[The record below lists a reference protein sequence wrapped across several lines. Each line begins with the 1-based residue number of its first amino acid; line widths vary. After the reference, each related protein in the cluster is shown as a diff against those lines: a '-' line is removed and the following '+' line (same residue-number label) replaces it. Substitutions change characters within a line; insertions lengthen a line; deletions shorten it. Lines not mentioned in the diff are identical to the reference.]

1 MLSWWIKQLPFSP
14 VHLAFLLLCLYFSVY
29 QPSFQTE
36 IILVVALFLLVNRYK
51 NERQSL
57 IMLVV
62 LAVCFAGFFFIQR
75 FLNEQKSGA
84 SQPPAQLRLLPD
96 TIKINGDL
104 LSFRATDQGNTYQVF
119 YQLKS
124 EKEKK
129 QWQSQTKPLDIS
141 YKGRMEEP
149 VGQRNFRGFDYRA
162 YLKTQGIHY
171 QITIE
176 SFRSA
181 MPSKTWNLFDWCSQ
195 LRRQA
200 IVWSKEH
207 FPHPMNQYMTG
218 LLFGYLDTD
227 FEEMDQLYSSL
238 GIIHLFALSGMQVG
252 FFINGIRKI
261 LLRLGMLQETVDFM
275 MYPLSFLY
283 AGLTGFSVSVVR
295 SLLQKLLSQ
304 KGIVGME
311 NMAVTIMF
319 LMVFMPFFLLTA
331 GGVLSCAYAFIL
343 TLIDT
348 SSYVGFKKVLLEST
362 CIGLGILPFLT
373 YYFAVFQ
380 PWSIP
385 LTFIFSFLF
394 DLVLLP
400 GLTVLFLFSFLK
412 PLTIFNTVFVLIEA
426 CIRWIADGTSL
437 PLVFGQPT
445 GLALLGLIFLLG
457 ILYDLRKKKGL
468 RLLCIGAIF
477 LVFAWTKHPLE
488 NEITMVDIGQ
498 GDSIFL
504 RDWKGRT
511 ILIDVGGRVSFKS
524 GEKWQERHQSA
535 NAEKTLLPYLK
546 SRGVGKIDALVV
558 THTDQD
564 HMGDMLEVARQ
575 IPIQTIYVSK
585 GSLTQ
590 PKFQEQL
597 KQLHGSIIVV
607 NRGDHLPIFESY
619 LEVLSPDG
627 VGDGKNND
635 SIVLYGQFFQKR
647 FLFTGD
653 LEEAGEKQLLA
664 NYPKLEVDV
673 LKVGHHGSKGSSS
686 DAFLD
691 QIHPQLALISVGK
704 KNRYQHPHK
713 ELLERL
719 EKRSISYLRTDE
731 RGAIRLIGW
740 DHWRLETVR

>member
-1 MLSWWIKQLPFSP
+1 MLSQWIKRLPFSP
-14 VHLAFLLLCLYFSVY
+14 VHLVFVLLCLYFSVY
-29 QPSFQTE
+29 QPSFQTG
-36 IILVVALFLLVNRYK
+36 IILVIVILLLIRRYK

-57 IMLVV
+57 ISLAV
-62 LAVCFAGFFFIQR
+62 LALCFAGFFVIQR
-75 FLNEQKSGA
+75 CINEHKSGA

-129 QWQSQTKPLDIS
+129 QWQSQTKSLDIS

-176 SFRSA
+176 SFRSVV
-181 MPSKTWNLFDWCSQ
+181 PSKTWNLFDWCSQ

-261 LLRLGMLQETVDFM
+261 LLRLGMLQETVDLL

-311 NMAVTIMF
+311 NMALTIMF
-319 LMVFMPFFLLTA
+319 LMIFMPFFLLTA

-348 SSYVGFKKVLLEST
+348 GSYVGLKKVLLEST
-362 CIGLGILPFLT
+362 CISLGILPFLT
-373 YYFAVFQ
+373 FYFAVFQ

-385 LTFIFSFLF
+385 LTLIFSFLF

-412 PLTIFNTVFVLIEA
+412 PLTIFNTVFILIEA

-445 GLALLGLIFLLG
+445 GLALLGLIVLLG

-575 IPIQTIYVSK
+575 IPIQTIYVSQ

-597 KQLHGSIIVV
+597 KQLHGSIKVV